1 MLLKSL
7 GLGEL
12 PKNSLLLIEEDIGE
26 IKSTFLQLLVL
37 NSLKK
42 GQKTLYISTRRPAE
56 DILEEIKLLGPAAA
70 GTDMK
75 NLTIQGDF
83 KSKESLVEIC
93 NSFLAQKEVKPADI
107 CVVDTFS
114 ALYIEEN
121 MQNLNTDINLL
132 LKTCRR
138 CNITFLLA
146 SDIGVLQERQEHFLR
161 TMTDG
166 IIQFRTEYLAGKVNR
181 FISIPKMKGI
191 PPIDRL
197 IPYKIKEG
205 TIAPDTRERI
215 G

>member
-12 PKNSLLLIEEDIGE
+12 PKNSLLLIEEDLGE

-37 NSLKK
+37 DSLKK
-42 GQKTLYISTRRPAE
+42 GQKVQYISTRRPAE
-56 DILEEIKLLGPAAA
+56 DILENIGFLGPAA
-70 GTDMK
+70 GIDIK

-83 KSKESLVEIC
+83 KSRESFIEIC
-93 NSFLAQKEVKPADI
+93 NSFLAQKDVKPVDVCI
-107 CVVDTFS
+107 VDTFS

-121 MQNLNTDINLL
+121 VQNLNTDINLL
-132 LKTCRR
+132 LKTSRKCS
-138 CNITFLLA
+138 IIFLLA
-146 SDIGVLQERQEHFLR
+146 SDIGVLQERQERFLR
-161 TMTDG
+161 SMTDG
-166 IIQFRTEYLAGKVNR
+166 IVQFRTEYLTGKVNR
-181 FISIPKMKGI
+181 FISIPKMKGV